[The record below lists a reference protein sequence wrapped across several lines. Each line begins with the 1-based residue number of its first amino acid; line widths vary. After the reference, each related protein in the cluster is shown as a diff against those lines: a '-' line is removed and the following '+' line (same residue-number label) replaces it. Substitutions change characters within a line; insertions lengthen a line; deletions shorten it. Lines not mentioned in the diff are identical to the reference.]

1 MREAHGGK
9 CPAPA
14 WMPQTDAE
22 EKQDLAEAQSIT
34 CDRSLH
40 LLLTNYQHRVQFA
53 TGRAAQML
61 GEG

>member
-1 MREAHGGK
+1 MREAHREK
-9 CPAPA
+9 SPAPA
-14 WMPQTDAE
+14 RLPQTDAE
-22 EKQDLAEAQSIT
+22 EKPDLAEAQSIT

-53 TGRAAQML
+53 TGRAAQMS